1 MLLLSVKTDER
12 VVLAQLLHHRI
23 VVVLVWVELADL
35 LKGIRI
41 TVEGDEFGYQP
52 RELMKYID

>member
-1 MLLLSVKTDER
+1 
-12 VVLAQLLHHRI
+12 
-23 VVVLVWVELADL
+23 VELADL
-35 LKGIRI
+35 LKGIGI